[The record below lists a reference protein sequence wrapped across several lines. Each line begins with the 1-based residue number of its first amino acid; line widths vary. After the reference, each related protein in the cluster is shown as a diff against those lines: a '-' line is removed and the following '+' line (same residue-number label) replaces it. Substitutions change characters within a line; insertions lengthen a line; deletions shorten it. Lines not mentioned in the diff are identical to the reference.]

1 MKNDL
6 QIFDIL
12 KAEITTLAGPIMQCV
27 VTSETESETAM
38 LTVKQIKKLENAVE
52 KRRKELVD
60 PLNAQVKQ
68 INAYVKAMME
78 PLDIADGHVR
88 QQLIGWEKKLEQER
102 RAAQAKLDAEK
113 RARDEEERK
122 AEAARKQEESLVDS
136 MFGGGDEEDTWA
148 EEQRKAEEGR
158 KKFIAQQELDAAQR
172 RIAETRV
179 KGTQKV
185 WTFNLIDAAQVPREF
200 LVVDERKIR
209 EAVKAGARDIPGVSI
224 FEETKISVRS

>member
-6 QIFDIL
+6 EIFDTL
-12 KAEITTLAGPIMQCV
+12 KAEITTLAGPLMSCL
-27 VTSETESETAM
+27 VTSQSESEQAM
-38 LTVKQIKKLENAVE
+38 LTVKQLKKLENAVE

-60 PLNAQVKQ
+60 PLNTQVKQ
-68 INAYVKAMME
+68 INAYVKAMMQ
-78 PLDIADGHVR
+78 PLDSADSHVR
-88 QQLIGWEKKLEQER
+88 QQLIGWEKKLDQER
-102 RAAQAKLDAEK
+102 RAAQARLDAEK
-113 RARDEEERK
+113 KARDESERIERLK
-122 AEAARKQEESLVDS
+122 READENLAAS
-136 MFGGGDEEDTWA
+136 MFGGESDPWED
-148 EEQRKAEEGR
+148 EQRKAEEDR
-158 KKFIAQQELDAAQR
+158 KKFVAQQERDAEQR

-224 FEETKISVRS
+224 FEDTKISVRS